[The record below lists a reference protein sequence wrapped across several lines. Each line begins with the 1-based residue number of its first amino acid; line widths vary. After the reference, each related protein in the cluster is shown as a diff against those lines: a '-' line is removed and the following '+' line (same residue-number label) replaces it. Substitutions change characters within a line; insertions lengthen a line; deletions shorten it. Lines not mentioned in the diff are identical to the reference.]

1 MISAGCFRQYTSL
14 VLILFIMF
22 MSGPTHIAHAA
33 MIGYETGNSEMAA
46 EQARQT
52 VDAFMA
58 REDVKSALVKMGIN
72 PAEASDRI
80 KALSDS
86 EAIAA
91 AQHIDSAP
99 AGGEGIITII
109 AGLLV
114 LIIAAI
120 LNLTKAILS

>member
-1 MISAGCFRQYTSL
+1 MISAGYFRQYTSL

-33 MIGYETGNSEMAA
+33 MIGYETSNTDTAA
-46 EQARQT
+46 QQARQK
-52 VDAFMA
+52 VDTFMA
-58 REDVKSALVKMGIN
+58 REDVKNALVKMGID

-99 AGGEGIITII
+99 AGGDGIITII

-120 LNLTKAILS
+120 LNLAKAILS